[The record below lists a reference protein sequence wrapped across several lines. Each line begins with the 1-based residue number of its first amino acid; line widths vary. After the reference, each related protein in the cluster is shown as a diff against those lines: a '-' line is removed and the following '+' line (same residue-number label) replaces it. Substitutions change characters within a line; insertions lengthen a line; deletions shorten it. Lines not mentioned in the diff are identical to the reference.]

1 MGKQNLSGLLVP
13 AVLLTGIV
21 CCAAEAANFYC
32 RYCGIRRS
40 SVQSLT
46 AGFSPRHPAGPGK
59 GRHALYQGR
68 EKARYTCVFCGVM
81 RTGIASLTAGFCP
94 RHPAGPYKGRHEPAL

>member
-1 MGKQNLSGLLVP
+1 M
-13 AVLLTGIV
+13 
-21 CCAAEAANFYC
+21 EYFYC

-46 AGFSPRHPAGPGK
+46 AGFCSRHPAGPGK

-68 EKARYTCVFCGVM
+68 EKTRYTCVFCGVK
-81 RTGIASLTAGFCP
+81 RTDIASLTAGSCS